1 MHLNYS
7 FDGACGTEQKRVMYK
22 PTEDSSRI
30 STLMSLPNSTST
42 SPISP
47 IVVVV
52 VVVNG
57 TVAKEN
63 LHLAWKLKNDQEE
76 GRVVLYP
83 QSLFARLK

>member
-7 FDGACGTEQKRVMYK
+7 FDDACGTEQKRVMYK

-42 SPISP
+42 SPI
-47 IVVVV
+47 VVVV

-57 TVAKEN
+57 TVAKKKSSSCMET
-63 LHLAWKLKNDQEE
+63 EE
-76 GRVVLYP
+76 
-83 QSLFARLK
+83 

>member
-42 SPISP
+42 SPI
-47 IVVVV
+47 VLVV

-57 TVAKEN
+57 TVAKKN

-76 GRVVLYP
+76 GQVVLYP
-83 QSLFARLK
+83 QSLFAQLK

>member
-42 SPISP
+42 SPI

-52 VVVNG
+52 VVING
-57 TVAKEN
+57 TVAKKSLSCMET
-63 LHLAWKLKNDQEE
+63 EE
-76 GRVVLYP
+76 
-83 QSLFARLK
+83 